1 MSAQTAI
8 IFLSAWTLLSIA
20 AGFILGCLI
29 PRSPEPDEHE
39 ACAGDPE
46 VLRGVQS
53 QAGAIGHFH
62 TIHEEAFK

>member
-8 IFLSAWTLLSIA
+8 IALSAWTLLSILS
-20 AGFILGCLI
+20 GFILGCLI

-46 VLRGVQS
+46 ILRAVREPGVVN
-53 QAGAIGHFH
+53 HFH
-62 TIHEEAFK
+62 MGSSK